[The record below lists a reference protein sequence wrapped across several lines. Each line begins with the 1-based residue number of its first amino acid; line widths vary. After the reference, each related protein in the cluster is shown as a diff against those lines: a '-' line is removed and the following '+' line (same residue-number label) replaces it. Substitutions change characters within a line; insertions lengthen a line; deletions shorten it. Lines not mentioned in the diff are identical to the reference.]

1 MKLLVLYKPKSEY
14 ARSVEEYIDDFGR
27 LYPKIEVE
35 TLDAESVEGVNKCLL
50 YDILEYPA
58 LLALGDDKSL
68 RNMWLG
74 KMLPQKQ
81 EVISYLYS

>member
-14 ARSVEEYIDDFGR
+14 ARSVEEYLDDFR
-27 LYPKIEVE
+27 HLYPEVEVE
-35 TLDAESVEGVNKCLL
+35 TLDAESVEGVNKCVL

-58 LLALGDDKSL
+58 LLALNDDNHL
-68 RNMWLG
+68 QNMWLG
-74 KMLPQKQ
+74 KILPQKQ

>member
-14 ARSVEEYIDDFGR
+14 ARIVEEYVDDFRR
-27 LYPKIEVE
+27 LYPTIEVE
-35 TLDAESVEGVNKCLL
+35 VLDAESVEGVNKSIL

-58 LLALGDDKSL
+58 LLALGTEGVL
-68 RNMWLG
+68 QNMWLG
-74 KMLPQKQ
+74 KLLPQKQ

>member
-27 LYPKIEVE
+27 LYPKVEVE
-35 TLDAESVEGVNKCLL
+35 TLDAESIEGVNKCVL

-58 LLALGDDKSL
+58 LLALSDDNSL

-81 EVISYLYS
+81 EVISYLFS